1 MGWDIR
7 ENGQGSIWGSRA
19 TLRPPALSAFPY
31 LCLHC
36 LCVPVLHTRREKK
49 KVESMVVLNKVLSGF
64 PVPGAS
70 KTSGNGDR
78 TVSLADLGVGDCVPF
93 AYSRRGSI
101 SAMISYHKAVRGR
114 DHKFTRRVLVDKD
127 TGEKYVMV
135 WRLA

>member
-1 MGWDIR
+1 MGEPRHLAPPRVIR
-7 ENGQGSIWGSRA
+7 
-19 TLRPPALSAFPY
+19 
-31 LCLHC
+31 
-36 LCVPVLHTRREKK
+36 VPVFMLALPVCSRVTHTPGEK